1 MMDER
6 GSVLPLVGGL
16 LFVSLVMIA
25 VTTDLAL
32 LHAAYRQTSAIADFA
47 AEAGAGMIDQ
57 GSLHA
62 GVVELDS
69 AAAERTARDWVERST
84 SDSVEITVDSSK
96 IEICV
101 ALARSHH
108 TTALPALGIR
118 SVVVRV
124 RSCALPVTG

>member
-1 MMDER
+1 
-6 GSVLPLVGGL
+6 VGGL

-32 LHAAYRQTSAIADFA
+32 LHAAYRQTSATADFA
-47 AEAGAGMIDQ
+47 AEAGAGMFDQ

-69 AAAERTARDWVERST
+69 EAAERTARDWVERST
-84 SDSVEITVDSSK
+84 GDTVEVTVDGSE

-101 ALARSHH
+101 TVARHH
-108 TTALPALGIR
+108 RTTALSPLGIR

-124 RSCALPVTG
+124 RSCAKPATG